1 MPKLERRYS
10 WQGTTTAMSA
20 SIEGDR
26 LQLVL
31 GDQATEFRIVPGPT
45 GAFVLTDGDRVVAGH
60 AVATADAVWVQ
71 LDGRTWRL
79 EPHRSARATGAARVA
94 SGEVLSPMTG
104 TVRKVF
110 VEGGADVAA
119 GAPLLV
125 VEAMKMEYTVTAPI
139 AGRVSALRAEVGA
152 SVEMG
157 ALLVEIDAADAR
169 STGATPADDS

>member
-1 MPKLERRYS
+1 MPKLERRYT
-10 WQGTTTAMSA
+10 WQGTPTAMSA
-20 SIEGDR
+20 SIDGDR

-31 GDQATEFRIVPGPT
+31 GDRTTEFRIVPGPT
-45 GAFVLTDGDRVVAGH
+45 GAFVLVDGDRVVAGH
-60 AVATADAVWVQ
+60 SVATADAVWIQ

-79 EPHRSARATGAARVA
+79 EPHRPARPTGVARAA

-110 VEGGADVAA
+110 VTEGATVAA

-125 VEAMKMEYTVTAPI
+125 VEAMKMEFTVTAPI
-139 AGRVSALRAEVGA
+139 AGRVAALRTETGA

-157 ALLVEIDAADAR
+157 ALLVEVEPDGGSSPAASR
-169 STGATPADDS
+169 EDDS